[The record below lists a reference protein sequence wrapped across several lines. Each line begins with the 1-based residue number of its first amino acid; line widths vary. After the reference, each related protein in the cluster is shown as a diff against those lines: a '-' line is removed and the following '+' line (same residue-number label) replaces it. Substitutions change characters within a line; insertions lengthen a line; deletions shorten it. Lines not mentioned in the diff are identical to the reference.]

1 MTHCSKP
8 ITELLPGY
16 RQYWARRVAQHA
28 FRRTAAQI
36 VEQPVVARRRHDDEI
51 GADLLRHLE
60 DGFDDRPPSQI
71 DMRQEIAE
79 GWQRLADMKNV
90 ELRYR
95 LQHAH
100 HVGGQVSLCTKA

>member
-1 MTHCSKP
+1 
-8 ITELLPGY
+8 
-16 RQYWARRVAQHA
+16 
-28 FRRTAAQI
+28 
-36 VEQPVVARRRHDDEI
+36 
-51 GADLLRHLE
+51 
-60 DGFDDRPPSQI
+60 
-71 DMRQEIAE
+71 MRQEIAE